1 MCFGKLCN
9 VMGTLHGLGVGK
21 KYYPFL
27 KVTSKKEG
35 GWGSVLNKLFEVKV
49 QILKRLL
56 KSSAERNL
64 IRQGHIPELGA
75 RQTFK

>member
-1 MCFGKLCN
+1 
-9 VMGTLHGLGVGK
+9 MGTLHGLGVGK
-21 KYYPFL
+21 KYSSFL

-35 GWGSVLNKLFEVKV
+35 GGGSVLNKLFEVKD

>member
-1 MCFGKLCN
+1 MCFGKLCK

-21 KYYPFL
+21 KYSFFL

-35 GWGSVLNKLFEVKV
+35 RGGSVLNKLFEVKD

-56 KSSAERNL
+56 KSFAERNL

-75 RQTFK
+75 R